1 MVVSI
6 YIKKTMHVQVES
18 FFILGVD
25 FYFNIGYNGN
35 MSNEQKERKMKP
47 QTKKIL
53 KVLLRKAKGLNRLDK
68 IEKMDEGLFAL
79 NLIVMRQKRDQGL
92 SICSYETIDFI
103 DNLLKKAKQSRLNP
117 RTVFKQLEFNY

>member
-35 MSNEQKERKMKP
+35 MSNEQKERKMTQSEKI
-47 QTKKIL
+47 TKLIEITE
-53 KVLLRKAKGLNRLDK
+53 LLTKRCIK
-68 IEKMDEGLFAL
+68 IEKNAIEGISAL
-79 NLIVMRQKRDQGL
+79 NKR
-92 SICSYETIDFI
+92 IAE
-103 DNLLKKAKQSRLNP
+103 
-117 RTVFKQLEFNY
+117 LEEREELH